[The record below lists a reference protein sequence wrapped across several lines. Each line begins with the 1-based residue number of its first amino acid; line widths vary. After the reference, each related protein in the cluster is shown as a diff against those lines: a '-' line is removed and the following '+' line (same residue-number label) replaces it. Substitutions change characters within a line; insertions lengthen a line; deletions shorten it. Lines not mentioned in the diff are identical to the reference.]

1 MPIRID
7 HWVKLG
13 SVVRQAREDHGW
25 TQEALA
31 RTARVS
37 RSWLARVEAGHSGA
51 ELAPLLRLMDALDL
65 TLMLDPGSPTTPGQR
80 THTAHARTSARA
92 TAWGLQ

>member
-1 MPIRID
+1 MPIHVD

-13 SVVRQAREDHGW
+13 SVVRQAREDRGW

-37 RSWLARVEAGHSGA
+37 RSWLARVEAGHGGA
-51 ELAPLLRLMDALDL
+51 ELAPLLRLLDALDL
-65 TLMLDPGSPTTPGQR
+65 TLMLELSSPTTSGQR
-80 THTAHARTSARA
+80 TPNAHARAADRA